1 MSPTLDNFT
10 YADALADLTQSAIL
24 IELRVAQTGNA
35 HWLNRFLDLIPSA
48 SCALYLVVNSKEEM
62 IRQAGLVW
70 LARRATGEELGEL
83 GLVR

>member
-1 MSPTLDNFT
+1 MSPT
-10 YADALADLTQSAIL
+10 DLTQSAIL